1 MQGDTKVLEYL
12 NLQLKCE
19 LTAIN
24 QYFLHYRMLKHW
36 GFTKLAKH
44 EYEESIEEMK
54 HADKLMDRIL
64 ILEGLPNLQDLG
76 KLLIG
81 ETAVEILNCDLSLE
95 KGSHPLLKDAIAH
108 CESVRDYV
116 SREVLQ
122 GILDD
127 TEEHIDHL
135 ETQIELVA
143 KVGEQ
148 NWLQSQMGDG
158 GTGS

>member
-1 MQGDTKVLEYL
+1 MKGDAKVLKFL
-12 NLQLKCE
+12 NSQLKNE

-36 GFTKLAKH
+36 GYERMAKH

-64 ILEGLPNLQDLG
+64 MLDGLPNLQDLG
-76 KLLIG
+76 KLLVG
-81 ETAVEILNCDLSLE
+81 ESAVEILQCDLKAE
-95 KGSHPLLKDAIAH
+95 VGSQTLLKEAIAH

-116 SREVLQ
+116 SRELLE
-122 GILDD
+122 GILED

-143 KVGEQ
+143 QVGEQ
-148 NWLQSQMGDG
+148 NWLQSQMGE
-158 GTGS
+158 GS